1 MTRAHKKKRIE
12 LPERRVRVR
21 GVQRN
26 APDPKRIGE
35 VVVALALAQ
44 AEKDAQAVKRRRGER
59 RSA

>member
-1 MTRAHKKKRIE
+1 MRHAHKKKRNE

-21 GVQRN
+21 SVRRDN
-26 APDPKRIGE
+26 PDPKRIGE

-44 AEKDAQAVKRRRGER
+44 AEKDAQATQRRRDKR